1 MIRASR
7 ETTGSS
13 SRRAGEAAAKSC
25 RVCAKLRPCSPS
37 GYRARYHPRIVSST
51 LDDQGRLLDLRSRLV
66 AAEGKLADVERSLR
80 TLIEHLPD
88 GALIHDGSRAL
99 YANRALLAMLG
110 VGDVGDI
117 DGFQVAALAC
127 TEGGSTAIRR
137 SVPRRDGTVMVGE
150 VEAFGFDWNGTHAS
164 LVIARD
170 VTERLRIEA
179 QLLLADRMASMGT
192 LAAGVAHEVNG
203 PLGYT
208 IANLGFALEELSAL
222 ERGLVATDDESRSA
236 LTARLALARATVLR
250 IVEALRE
257 ARQGGDR
264 VRHIVRDLK
273 TFATADDSRTGPID
287 VRRVLESSIN
297 MAYNE
302 IRHRARLVKD
312 YFPAPLVRASEA
324 RLGQVFLNL
333 LLNAAHAI
341 GEGDVDHHCIRIVAR
356 TDAKGRCVVEV
367 SDTGRGISP
376 DNLRRIFDPFFTTS
390 PGSGTGLG
398 LSICQ
403 NIVATVGGEITVE
416 SAVGRGSTFR
426 VTLPAAGEEG
436 TDPVERTTPSVRP
449 QARRARVLVIDDE
462 PMMARAVQRLLESEN
477 DVVATSDPN
486 AAVEQVRSGERFDAI
501 VCDLMMPALSGMEV
515 YDAICAIDLEQA
527 RRIVFMT
534 GGAFTP
540 RAVKFLESVDN
551 VRIEKPLDRSALRAA
566 IRSQMP

>member
-1 MIRASR
+1 M
-7 ETTGSS
+7 TLFPLGV
-13 SRRAGEAAAKSC
+13 RRARNRREGGTGPRRALDGWLS
-25 RVCAKLRPCSPS
+25 CSPS
-37 GYRARYHPRIVSST
+37 GQGASYDRST
-51 LDDQGRLLDLRSRLV
+51 VTSTPDDQGRLLDLRSRLS
-66 AAEGKLADVERSLR
+66 AAEGKLVELEGSLR
-80 TLIEHLPD
+80 TLIDHLPD

-99 YANRALLAMLG
+99 YANRALCTML
-110 VGDVGDI
+110 DVGDATEI

-127 TEGGSTAIRR
+127 TEGGSSPIRR
-137 SVPRRDGTVMVGE
+137 SVPRRGGTVMIAE
-150 VEAFGFDWNGTHAS
+150 VEAFGFDWTGTRAS
-164 LVIARD
+164 LVIAKD

-222 ERGLVATDDESRSA
+222 ERGLIATDDESRSA
-236 LTARLALARATVLR
+236 LTARLALARATVQR

-273 TFATADDSRTGPID
+273 TFATADDSRMGPID

-312 YFPAPLVRASEA
+312 YFPTPFVRGSEA

-356 TDAKGRCVVEV
+356 TDSKGRCVVEV

-376 DNLRRIFDPFFTTS
+376 DHLRRIFDPFFTTS
-390 PGSGTGLG
+390 PGGGTGLG

-403 NIVATVGGEITVE
+403 NIVATVGGEIAVE
-416 SAVGRGSTFR
+416 SALGKGSTFR
-426 VTLPAAGEEG
+426 VTLPAAGDEVV
-436 TDPVERTTPSVRP
+436 DPVKRVAGSTRP
-449 QARRARVLVIDDE
+449 PVQRAHILVVDDE
-462 PMMARAVQRLLESEN
+462 PMMARAVQRLLESEH
-477 DVVATSDPN
+477 DVVALSDPN
-486 AAVEQVRSGERFDAI
+486 AAVAQVRSGDRFDVI

-515 YDAICAIDLEQA
+515 YEAISAIDADQA

-566 IRSQMP
+566 IRSHVP

>member
-1 MIRASR
+1 M
-7 ETTGSS
+7 
-13 SRRAGEAAAKSC
+13 
-25 RVCAKLRPCSPS
+25 
-37 GYRARYHPRIVSST
+37 SST
-51 LDDQGRLLDLRSRLV
+51 PDDEGRLVDLRSRV
-66 AAEGKLADVERSLR
+66 AATEAKLFDVERSLR
-80 TLIEHLPD
+80 TLVEHLPD
-88 GALIHDGSRAL
+88 GALVHDGSCAL
-99 YANRALLAMLG
+99 YANRALCAMLG
-110 VGDVGDI
+110 VGDAGGI

-127 TEGGSTAIRR
+127 TEGGSVPVRR
-137 SVPRRDGTVMVGE
+137 SIPRRDGSAMVGE
-150 VEAFGFDWNGTHAS
+150 VEAFGIDWNGTHAS

-222 ERGLVATDDESRSA
+222 ERGLVASDEESRSA
-236 LTARLALARATVLR
+236 LTARLALARATVQR

-312 YFPAPLVRASEA
+312 YFPTPLVRASEA

-341 GEGDVDHHCIRIVAR
+341 GEGDVERHCIRIVAR
-356 TDAKGRCVVEV
+356 SDSKGRCVVEV

-376 DNLRRIFDPFFTTS
+376 DHQRRIFDPFFTIS

-403 NIVATVGGEITVE
+403 NIVATVGGDIAVE
-416 SAVGRGSTFR
+416 SAVGKGSTFR
-426 VTLPAAGEEG
+426 VTLPAAGEEVSE
-436 TDPVERTTPSVRP
+436 PVERASPSVRAP
-449 QARRARVLVIDDE
+449 AQRARILVIDDE

-477 DVVATSDPN
+477 DVVASSDPN
-486 AAVEQVRSGERFDAI
+486 AAVQQVRSGERFDVI

-515 YDAICAIDLEQA
+515 YEAICGIDIEQA

-566 IRSQMP
+566 IRSQMT